1 MFIIQTLNSYLGILN
16 TTKERRVD
24 LFYIIVKYLIIKHLV
39 TGKIPTMI
47 ARTCILKLVDLL
59 LLNTCSVNSSSLYN
73 DKAGILLRLFETAR
87 IMKTQYAEER
97 TFRLFHT
104 RRVTNILFIWTLQKY
119 FFDHMHYCILSS
131 YLWSRWHNYYRKYLL
146 LNLHIPWSFFFV
158 HWHFF
163 VFR

>member
-16 TTKERRVD
+16 TAKERRVD
-24 LFYIIVKYLIIKHLV
+24 LFYIIVKYLIIKHFV

-104 RRVTNILFIWTLQKY
+104 RRVTNILFI
-119 FFDHMHYCILSS
+119 
-131 YLWSRWHNYYRKYLL
+131 
-146 LNLHIPWSFFFV
+146 
-158 HWHFF
+158 
-163 VFR
+163 